1 MTDNHKIVVAPEA
14 SIDNAQMHPLVN
26 MAMKG
31 GELDTQTLKELME
44 LQKEWEREAAKKA
57 FTQAMVQMKSELPSV
72 ISKDKSVSF
81 GQGRTSYSFAT
92 LAHAM
97 EEVQPHLTK
106 YGFELSWIPSIS
118 DKNVSVTCTLTHID
132 GHSKTTTLSAQPDT
146 SGSKNSVQ
154 AIGST
159 ITYLSRY
166 TALALLGIS
175 TANMPDADDAPRDAG
190 DTVDVDRNLKA
201 ISVLKREG
209 IEPSDA
215 EAHLKRDFKNWTA
228 ADLDELKAFIRSR
241 REQRETD
248 AQHDVDAQ

>member
-1 MTDNHKIVVAPEA
+1 MTDNHKIVIAPEA
-14 SIDNAQMHPLVN
+14 SIEQTQMHPLVN

-31 GELDTQTLKELME
+31 GELDTTTLKELME

-57 FTQAMVQMKSELPSV
+57 FTQAMVQMKAELPSV

-97 EEVQPHLTK
+97 EIVQPHLTR
-106 YGFELSWIPSIS
+106 YGFELSWVPSID

-132 GHSKTTTLSAQPDT
+132 GHSKSTTLMAQPDS
-146 SGSKNSVQ
+146 SGSKNPVQ

-159 ITYLSRY
+159 VTYLERY
-166 TALALLGIS
+166 TALALLGIA
-175 TANMPDADDAPRDAG
+175 TADMPDADNGKAPSDV
-190 DTVDVDRNLKA
+190 VDQDRNLKA
-201 ISVLKREG
+201 ISVLKKEG
-209 IEPSDA
+209 IELRDA
-215 EAHLKRDFKNWTA
+215 QAHLQKDFKYWTLS
-228 ADLDELKAFIRSR
+228 DLDELKVLIRNH
-241 REQRETD
+241 RETRETD